1 MTIHSPQ
8 TEYTVK
14 GAHGLDGSLDY
25 ALSVK
30 LSDAL
35 SARASVP
42 GFAGDAAGILKDADG
57 RLVLDFRVGGTM
69 EKPSV
74 AIDTRAAKQRA
85 EEFARRK
92 AGEGVKKVQ
101 DAIQD
106 LFKKKK

>member
-1 MTIHSPQ
+1 
-8 TEYTVK
+8 
-14 GAHGLDGSLDY
+14 
-25 ALSVK
+25 
-30 LSDAL
+30 
-35 SARASVP
+35 
-42 GFAGDAAGILKDADG
+42 
-57 RLVLDFRVGGTM
+57 
-69 EKPSV
+69 V